1 MNALVRFVKSTVKRH
16 PKADASPGFLSLC
29 PPCSRFRAHLQRVS
43 PSRPDLDI
51 LTRHCWREAKVTGQR
66 RRLQCGRRGLRGR
79 TDPVT
84 AITASG
90 WVCLWGEEWHMQF
103 EIREAPSGDLTWCL
117 VDENGA
123 VVARS
128 LSTYRNPSN
137 LNQAIQSIRAWAEK
151 APVVDATNS
160 NFAESA

>member
-1 MNALVRFVKSTVKRH
+1 
-16 PKADASPGFLSLC
+16 
-29 PPCSRFRAHLQRVS
+29 
-43 PSRPDLDI
+43 
-51 LTRHCWREAKVTGQR
+51 
-66 RRLQCGRRGLRGR
+66 
-79 TDPVT
+79 
-84 AITASG
+84 
-90 WVCLWGEEWHMQF
+90 MQF